1 MGCRALLQGIF
12 LTQGSNLRLL
22 CLLHWQVSSLP
33 PACSLGPNYCVRH
46 GAWPLYVLAFHC
58 ELVMQILV
66 PVPYM
71 SFRKD
76 ERLVSCRISA
86 GLRMKGFPG
95 GSDRKESTC
104 SVGDTGDL
112 GSIPGSGRPP
122 GRGHGYL
129 LQYPCLENPMDRGAW
144 WATVYRVTKSR
155 T

>member
-1 MGCRALLQGIF
+1 MGCYFLLQGIF

-33 PACSLGPNYCVRH
+33 PACLLGPNYCVRH

-58 ELVMQILV
+58 ELVTQILV

-76 ERLVSCRISA
+76 EWLVLCRISA

-95 GSDRKESTC
+95 GSDSKESTC
-104 SVGDTGDL
+104 SVRDW
-112 GSIPGSGRPP
+112 GSIPGLGRSP
-122 GRGHGYL
+122 GEGNGNP
-129 LQYPCLENPMDRGAW
+129 LQYSCLENSMDKGDW
-144 WATVYRVTKSR
+144 QATVHGTTKSWM
-155 T
+155 